1 LEQIVSRRGLTLQ
14 PSHLHLG
21 TGEAGDTGG
30 AESTTSSTADFA
42 FTPETTAAADFTGAS
57 FNTSVRFNGV
67 LGGGEIS
74 TTPDA
79 VDLSL
84 NPDVFDQSDKSMG
97 SGVARLATSRS
108 DWQASIPSFAMTT
121 PSAANFKAFKAFSR
135 ASPRAVAA
143 QAEDSLEAIAKQLQN
158 NETRVLELFF
168 KNIDKNF
175 FCVKG

>member
-14 PSHLHLG
+14 PPHLHFG

-30 AESTTSSTADFA
+30 AESITSSTADFS
-42 FTPETTAAADFTGAS
+42 FTPEVIAAADSTGAS

-108 DWQASIPSFAMTT
+108 DWQASIPS
-121 PSAANFKAFKAFSR
+121 AANIKDFRAFSR
-135 ASPRAVAA
+135 ASPRAVIT
-143 QAEDSLEAIAKQLQN
+143 QAEDSLEAIAKLLQN
-158 NETRVLELFF
+158 NKTHVLELFF
-168 KNIDKNF
+168 TNIDKNF